1 MKQAA
6 SVRLGATLIIL
17 VSTILVPVA
26 QAETAYVTDQLRL
39 GFHRAPDTSDRPFRM
54 LLSGEQV
61 EILERNRFYARVRAS
76 DGTEG
81 WVKAGFLMNDKPAV
95 LRVAEVEAKQAGLDE
110 ELGKI
115 AEERTATSE
124 QIARLEQDA
133 QTARGELLSV
143 RTENSRLK
151 EENEAFQRKFA
162 TPSVPWT
169 WTLGGALFALLAG
182 FIFGLMFVDYRSRKR
197 HGGIR
202 VY

>member
-1 MKQAA
+1 MNSLCLLRKCHLPI
-6 SVRLGATLIIL
+6 VWM
-17 VSTILVPVA
+17 TIFLSCSA
-26 QAETAYVTDQLRL
+26 FAESAYVTDQLRL

-61 EILERNRFYARVRAS
+61 EVLERNRFYARVRAA

-95 LRVAEVEAKQAGLDE
+95 LRVAEAEAKQAGLDE
-110 ELGKI
+110 ELTRI
-115 AEERTATSE
+115 AEEREATAQ
-124 QIARLEQDA
+124 QIAGLESDVAATRSALQASEAEKRRLD
-133 QTARGELLSV
+133 
-143 RTENSRLK
+143 
-151 EENEAFQRKFA
+151 EENQAYRKRFD
-162 TPSVPWT
+162 TPSVPLT

-182 FIFGLMFVDYRSRKR
+182 FVLGLIWVDRQSRKR

>member
-6 SVRLGATLIIL
+6 SVRLGAALVIL
-17 VSTILVPVA
+17 FSMALVPA
-26 QAETAYVTDQLRL
+26 AEAETAYVTDQLRL
-39 GFHRAPDTSDRPFRM
+39 GFHRAADTSDRPFRM

-81 WVKAGFLMNDKPAV
+81 WVKAGFLMSDKPAV

-110 ELGKI
+110 ELTKI
-115 AEERTATSE
+115 AEERAATGE
-124 QIARLEQDA
+124 QIAALEQNVKAA
-133 QTARGELLSV
+133 QGELQSV
-143 RTENSRLK
+143 RAENGRLK